1 MPRRK
6 DCPRGEL
13 GAEMPC
19 GPRRRWGRRM
29 RILEPMLL
37 LLLSREP
44 LHGYLLL
51 ERLSEEF
58 GVDELPPQTVYR
70 ALQEMEQ
77 REWVTGDWDLD
88 GVQGPPRRVYS
99 LNADGREALEAWSH
113 EIEAL
118 RGMVSWIN
126 IEGWCAK
133 TQRRLSRNED
143 SRKCGGK

>member
-6 DCPRGEL
+6 DCPRREL
-13 GAEMPC
+13 SAETPC

-37 LLLSREP
+37 LLLCREP

-77 REWVTGDWDLD
+77 QAWVTGDWDLD
-88 GVQGPPRRVYS
+88 GGQGPPRRVYS
-99 LNADGREALEAWSH
+99 LTTDGRAALEAWSH

-118 RGMVSWIN
+118 RGMLNSFQEQYRSTVSQHT
-126 IEGWCAK
+126 EEVE
-133 TQRRLSRNED
+133 QR
-143 SRKCGGK
+143 